1 MYQALPIRFPLDV
14 QKIPQ
19 TKTIYSIYTQV
30 PQGGLLFPVA
40 SIGLFDANKKRVHLK
55 IDNT

>member
-30 PQGGLLFPVA
+30 PRGGLLFPVA

-55 IDNT
+55 IDNP